1 MLLFYEAIS
10 SSLASNMRGVGLLAN
25 FSYSMTVLR
34 KSNIFPSIKSK
45 IANAPIIFFGVDR
58 AMNRRMNITAR
69 IDKDTRSTLRN
80 GMRTSFAKP

>member
-1 MLLFYEAIS
+1 
-10 SSLASNMRGVGLLAN
+10 MRGMGLLAN

-34 KSNIFPSIKSK
+34 KSNIFPSIKSE

-69 IDKDTRSTLRN
+69 IAKDARSTLRN